1 MYTDE
6 DLDLAVE
13 KQIFSETSVL
23 KFRDYFR
30 TTKNATIDDKE
41 NFRLATGFNDVFVVI
56 ACILLL
62 YSSYSVLG
70 AINEL
75 SSIVSLPLL
84 SWGLA
89 EFFVRKC
96 KMALPGIVLLFA
108 FVGGAFALSMHFLPV
123 TSKAS
128 YITASALSGIAAFIH
143 YLRFQIPITIA
154 ACAAAAAGFL
164 AAIIIYFFPGTIT
177 HIPVMLL
184 VGGICI
190 FMFAMSWDF
199 SDRTRTTHRSDVGFW
214 LHLLSAPLI
223 VHPVFVSL
231 GIQEGNASLSS
242 IIIIILLYILMSI
255 VSIIINRLAF
265 MVSSLLYIIY
275 ALSNLFSLYGI
286 VGYNLAITGVCI
298 GGGLL
303 LLSAFW
309 HSVRSVIL
317 RILPMPI
324 LKLVPE
330 AH

>member
-23 KFRDYFR
+23 KFRDHFC
-30 TTKNATIDDKE
+30 TTPNDEIDAQE
-41 NFRLATGFNDVFVVI
+41 NVRLATGFSDVFVVI
-56 ACILLL
+56 ACVLLL

-70 AINEL
+70 AINDL
-75 SSIVSLPLL
+75 SSILFLPLL

-89 EFFVRKC
+89 EFFVRK
-96 KMALPGIVLLFA
+96 KNMTLPGILLMLT
-108 FVGGAFALSMHFLPV
+108 FVWGIFLLSTHFLPT
-123 TSKAS
+123 TSKAA
-128 YITASALSGIAAFIH
+128 YITAAAFSGIAGYIH
-143 YLRFQIPITIA
+143 YLRFQIPVTIA
-154 ACAAAAAGFL
+154 ACAAAMASFL
-164 AAIIIYFFPGTIT
+164 AAIIIYFFPDAII

-190 FMFAMSWDF
+190 FILAMYWDS
-199 SDRTRTTHRSDVGFW
+199 SDRTRTTRRSDVAFW

-223 VHPVFVSL
+223 VHPVFIYL
-231 GIQEGNASLSS
+231 GVQEGNASLSNT
-242 IIIIILLYILMSI
+242 IIIVLLYVLMSL

-275 ALSNLFSLYGI
+275 ALSKLFTLYGI
-286 VGYNLAITGVCI
+286 VDGNLAITGVCI

-309 HSVRSVIL
+309 HSVRHVIL
-317 RILPMPI
+317 LALPASV
-324 LKLVPE
+324 LKLVPKSY
-330 AH
+330 